1 MLPSKELKLGW
12 SNRKAYNLT
21 APYTKKQQL
30 KHNKKPKRKRCK
42 ECNKL
47 FPKEGNELKPC
58 CSSYCMSI
66 YISKPENLKKH
77 IEHGKKLREKENQQ
91 KKKEFRINEK
101 TGLKEAVQKVVN
113 KYIRLRDMYK
123 PCISCGAI
131 EAIQWDAGHFRPVGN
146 NQQVRYYTLN
156 IHKQCSH
163 CNDQLSANLVP
174 YKENLIKKIGLE
186 KFEKLEA
193 DHSTKKYSVEYLE
206 RLRKVFNKKIKLYER
221 KFR

>member
-1 MLPSKELKLGW
+1 
-12 SNRKAYNLT
+12 
-21 APYTKKQQL
+21 
-30 KHNKKPKRKRCK
+30 
-42 ECNKL
+42 
-47 FPKEGNELKPC
+47 
-58 CSSYCMSI
+58 
-66 YISKPENLKKH
+66 
-77 IEHGKKLREKENQQ
+77 
-91 KKKEFRINEK
+91 
-101 TGLKEAVQKVVN
+101 
-113 KYIRLRDMYK
+113 MYK

-131 EAIQWDAGHFRPVGN
+131 EAMQWDAGHFRPVGN

-186 KFEKLEA
+186 KFEKLET